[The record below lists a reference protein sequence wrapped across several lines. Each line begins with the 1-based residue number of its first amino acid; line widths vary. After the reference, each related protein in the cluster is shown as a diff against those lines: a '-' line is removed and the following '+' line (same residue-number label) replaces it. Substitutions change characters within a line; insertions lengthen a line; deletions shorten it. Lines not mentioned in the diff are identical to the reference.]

1 MLFIFYKPKKI
12 GFQDVNVFYL
22 KVAKYLEEE
31 NRI

>member
-1 MLFIFYKPKKI
+1 MLFIFYEEIKT

-31 NRI
+31 NKI